1 MKLFSQEESTV
12 SRNTVEF
19 LNEIAKHAS
28 NRSEMKD
35 VEYKVLI
42 MPTHEDSTIFIA
54 VVDPYVRCFRDVHSR
69 KHSDQDIIDYHVLK
83 YHLRHL
89 IDHIDNNGDVFQKD
103 VVPGMYQYQKSITG
117 KRRRWARVESLFD

>member
-12 SRNTVEF
+12 SKNTVDF

-42 MPTHEDSTIFIA
+42 MPAPPEDLFYVS
-54 VVDPYVRCFRDVHSR
+54 VVNPYVKCFRDQYCR
-69 KHSDQDIIDYHVLK
+69 KQTDQDIIDDHVLK
-83 YHLRHL
+83 YHVRHL
-89 IDHIDNNGDVFQKD
+89 IDHIDDNGNIFMKD
-103 VVPGMYQYQKSITG
+103 VVPGMYQYQRSISG
-117 KRRRWARVESLFD
+117 KRRRWTRVESLFD